1 MAMLQGFKEGVFTV
15 CLGLAWLAWQASTG
29 QAQEA
34 KAAGDTMSPSHEYNA
49 TGPAETGQPMNP
61 EEPMQGGM
69 KKPGMMKGDVRK
81 SAEAKDE
88 VMKEKLEKEAES
100 MPPMPGQ
107 IPRGQ

>member
-1 MAMLQGFKEGVFTV
+1 MAMLQGLREGVFMI
-15 CLGLAWLAWQASTG
+15 CLGLAWHASTG
-29 QAQEA
+29 QALA
-34 KAAGDTMSPSHEYNA
+34 ADAAGDTMLPPHEYNA
-49 TGPAETGQPMNP
+49 TGPKETGRLMNP
-61 EEPMQGGM
+61 EEPMHGGM

-107 IPRGQ
+107 MPRGQ